1 MPMKMKSRAEDIR
14 SYVFEPT
21 DELLLDANI
30 WLFVYGPGKPGDWR
44 VAVYSR
50 ALDKILRAKSR
61 IYIDVLIV
69 SEFINAYARIKYH
82 IQCLDPS
89 TRPHFKQFRQ
99 SADFKS
105 VAQDVAAD
113 VRRVLQHCTRVE
125 SGFAA
130 LDINALIAEYEK
142 GDSDFNDQI
151 LADLCK
157 SKGLKLV
164 TDDRDFKDRDLTVVT
179 ANRHLLAR

>member
-1 MPMKMKSRAEDIR
+1 MRSSAEDIR

-21 DELLLDANI
+21 DELLLDANV
-30 WLFVYGPGKPGDWR
+30 WLSVYGPSKPGDWR
-44 VAVYSR
+44 AAVYSK
-50 ALDKILRAKSR
+50 ALDKILKAKSR
-61 IYIDVLIV
+61 IYIDALIV
-69 SEFINAYARIKYH
+69 SEFINRYARIKYYV
-82 IQCLDPS
+82 QFPDPG
-89 TRPHFKQFRQ
+89 TRPHFKRFRQ

-130 LDINALIAEYEK
+130 LDINALIDEYEK
-142 GDSDFNDQI
+142 GNSDFNDQV

-157 SKGLKLV
+157 SRGLKLV
-164 TDDRDFKDRDLTVVT
+164 TDDRDFKGRGLAVVT
-179 ANRHLLAR
+179 ANRHLLTR